1 MIRPHNLGV
10 ALLVLTLSAA
20 WTAVRAGE
28 TSKVVGSI
36 DVGAGEHTGD
46 LSTVNGSIHVGEHA
60 VVGSAR
66 TVNGGI
72 EPESHAGAAELK
84 TVNGSVHLAQAVRI
98 GGNVRTVNGK
108 LRLEDGAEVSGQLR
122 NVNGAIRIAA
132 AHVGGG
138 IQTTTG
144 SIELGPDAHVEGGIH
159 MEKDDSSV
167 NSESP
172 PRVVVAAGS
181 VVAGT
186 LRFDRPVKL
195 YVSERATI
203 GPVEGAVAVPF
214 SGAEPPN

>member
-1 MIRPHNLGV
+1 MIRPHNLVV
-10 ALLVLTLSAA
+10 ALMVLTLNAGWA
-20 WTAVRAGE
+20 TAGAGE
-28 TSKVVGSI
+28 TSKVLGSI

-46 LSTVNGSIHVGEHA
+46 LSTVNGSISVGANA
-60 VVGSAR
+60 VVGSAH

-72 EPESHAGAAELK
+72 ELESHASAAELK
-84 TVNGSVHLAQAVRI
+84 TVNGSVHLAQAVRVA
-98 GGNVRTVNGK
+98 GNVRAVNGK
-108 LRLEDGAEVSGQLR
+108 VRLEDGADVSGQLR
-122 NVNGAIRIAA
+122 NVNGAIRIGA

-144 SIELGPDAHVEGGIH
+144 SIELGPDARVEGGIT
-159 MEKDDSSV
+159 MEKDDSSA
-167 NSESP
+167 NSERL
-172 PRVVVAAGS
+172 PRVVIAAGS

>member
-1 MIRPHNLGV
+1 MIQAHNLVV
-10 ALLVLTLSAA
+10 AVMVVTLSTGWAA
-20 WTAVRAGE
+20 ARAGE
-28 TSKVVGSI
+28 TSKVLGSI
-36 DVGAGEHTGD
+36 DVAAGEHTGD
-46 LSTVNGSIHVGEHA
+46 LSTVNGSIHVGGNA
-60 VVGSAR
+60 VVGSAH
-66 TVNGGI
+66 TVNGSI
-72 EPESHAGAAELK
+72 ELESHASAAGLK
-84 TVNGSVHLAQAVRI
+84 TVNGSVQLAQAVRI
-98 GGNVRTVNGK
+98 AGDVRTVNGK
-108 LRLEDGAEVSGQLR
+108 VRLEDGADVSGQLR
-122 NVNGAIRIAA
+122 NVNGAIRIGA

-144 SIELGPDAHVEGGIH
+144 NIELGPDARVEGGLH

-167 NSESP
+167 NSGSP
-172 PRVVVAAGS
+172 PRVVIVAGS